1 MHARAHCNR
10 PALHR
15 RWALGCARSKE
26 QVGPWRSA
34 QSVAHSHTPGGALRL
49 SHLRALAHLLRPF
62 RCTQRS
68 FCWTI
73 NSTGALI
80 TEQRTPSS
88 STACPLV
95 RPGRDPIV
103 TRCQSK
109 LLVVA
114 VEPFWIWFKS
124 RGQGFG
130 VVRANEFFSV
140 TTDDQWCCKLSLA
153 YELVVSRIAYA
164 CLKAPPVHIAE
175 STHAYLCLGSERKT
189 VLLPILGLEIH
200 LEVAMWWP
208 TCGACGHCMS
218 TCMACHPVCTTH
230 CMPRHIHATICV

>member
-1 MHARAHCNR
+1 MHGQHRRINALPMHARGHCNR
-10 PALHR
+10 PALRR

-49 SHLRALAHLLRPF
+49 SHLRALATSCDRF
-62 RCTQRS
+62 AAR
-68 FCWTI
+68 CWTI

-80 TEQRTPSS
+80 TELRTPSS

-114 VEPFWIWFKS
+114 VRSSPFGSAWCKS

-130 VVRANEFFSV
+130 DVRANEFFSQSP
-140 TTDDQWCCKLSLA
+140 QWCYKLSLA
-153 YELVVSRIAYA
+153 FVSHT
-164 CLKAPPVHIAE
+164 L
-175 STHAYLCLGSERKT
+175 
-189 VLLPILGLEIH
+189 
-200 LEVAMWWP
+200 
-208 TCGACGHCMS
+208 
-218 TCMACHPVCTTH
+218 
-230 CMPRHIHATICV
+230 